1 MLGVLFARYALDSGA
16 GIAVAAAYAVLGISI
31 GVAGVLVFV
40 LGCISG
46 AGEVVPMLVGLGVA
60 ITGLFIFLK
69 SRR

>member
-1 MLGVLFARYALDSGA
+1 M
-16 GIAVAAAYAVLGISI
+16 LGISI